1 MLSFLG
7 DSNFQAEDNS
17 MKKALLIFFGTLV
30 IAIGIFAA
38 VVAMQPDEF
47 RVARSAEINAPPAA
61 VFPHVNDFH
70 NWEKWSPW
78 VKLDPNAKYCYEG
91 NPAGEGAIHRW
102 AGNEDVGEGSM
113 TILESKPN
121 ERVKI
126 RLDFVKPMEDTAEV
140 VFTFAPSSE
149 TTPDKTKVTW
159 EMSGQNNFVGKAI
172 CLAMQMTKEMEKQFD
187 EGLANMKS
195 VVETEAGTASK

>member
-1 MLSFLG
+1 VLSFLG

-17 MKKALLIFFGTLV
+17 MKKALLILFGTLV
-30 IAIGIFAA
+30 IAIGIFAP

-47 RVARSAEINAPPAA
+47 RVARSTEINAPPAA

-70 NWEKWSPW
+70 S
-78 VKLDPNAKYCYEG
+78 
-91 NPAGEGAIHRW
+91 W

-140 VFTFAPSSE
+140 VFTFAPASE

-159 EMSGQNNFVGKAI
+159 EMSGQNNFLGKAI
-172 CLAMQMTKEMEKQFD
+172 CLVMQMTKEMERQFD

-195 VVETEAGTASK
+195 VVETEAGTAGK